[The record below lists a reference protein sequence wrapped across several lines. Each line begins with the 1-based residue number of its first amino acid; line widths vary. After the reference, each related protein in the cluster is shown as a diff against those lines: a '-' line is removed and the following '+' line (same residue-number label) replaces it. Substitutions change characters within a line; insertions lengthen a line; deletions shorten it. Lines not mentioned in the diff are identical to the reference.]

1 VFNSLSSINYFIAKE
16 DRLAAN
22 EYIADFSRLIR
33 SIIDNLGEDY
43 VTLDKELRSLND
55 YLKLEHL
62 RFGDRFTYTLSAEKK
77 ESPDDVTIFPGMIQP
92 FVENAIWHGVRN
104 LAERK
109 GHIRI
114 VLDSAGPELLRCT
127 IEDDGIGRKKAMAIR
142 GKLSGHRS
150 RGIELVSER
159 LKIYNAMTRR
169 DYKIIIE
176 DLYPER
182 EDTGTRVTVDIP
194 AGRINL
200 R

>member
-33 SIIDNLGEDY
+33 SIIDNLGEDF
-43 VTLDKELRSLND
+43 VTLDRELRSLSD

-62 RFGDRFTYTLSAEKK
+62 RFGDRFTYTLSAEKR
-77 ESPDDVTIFPGMIQP
+77 EFPDDVTIFPGMIQP

-109 GHIRI
+109 GFIKI
-114 VLDSAGPELLRCT
+114 VFSPAGPELLRCT

-159 LKIYNAMTRR
+159 LKIYNAMTRK

-194 AGRINL
+194 AGRVNL